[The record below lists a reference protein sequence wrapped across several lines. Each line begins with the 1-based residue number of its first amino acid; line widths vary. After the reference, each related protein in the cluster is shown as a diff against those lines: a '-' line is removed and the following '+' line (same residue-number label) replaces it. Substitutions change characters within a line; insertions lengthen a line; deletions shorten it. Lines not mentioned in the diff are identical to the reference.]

1 MYEQIKADTKS
12 AVEELLDRSGLKTG
26 SLLVVGCSSSEI
38 LGERIGKGS
47 SPEVGI
53 AVAETVL
60 SVLKERGIFLAAQC
74 CEHLNRAL
82 VVEREA
88 SYNFM
93 LDEVSVRPMPK
104 AGGSFAAAVF
114 DLMDDPVVVEYV
126 KADAGLDIGC
136 TLIGMHLKTVAVPLR
151 LSVRKIGS
159 ASVNSAYTRPKLIG
173 GNRAHYI

>member
-1 MYEQIKADTKS
+1 MYEQIKSDTKN
-12 AVEELLDRSGLKTG
+12 AVEELLDRSGLKKG

-60 SVLKERGIFLAAQC
+60 SVLNERGIFLAAQC

-136 TLIGMHLKTVAVPLR
+136 TLIGMHLKAVAVPLR